1 MRQGSKSNRGSVPV
15 GSEPEVSQEPEA
27 SRRAPGIGA
36 GVPTK
41 RRWLSEP
48 KAVIWLALAVA
59 VLVGGGRRLIAWW
72 HAQGNCSIGRPQR
85 HHGGDRSRSRVWQD
99 WGLRAATHFQLGA
112 SEQARLAA
120 GSSLARLWLLDQ
132 LVAEEEQAVVRRGF
146 TVTWSARRRYP
157 RSLTT
162 EIPIAVTYEVPFLDD
177 SGRRVDPKNL
187 EWSHRVLGARRMT
200 LEEFSPWTPGAGRV
214 AFTIF
219 PGDFET
225 NGPHRLVLQARVRTL
240 ALTDSWEI
248 EPPHVPFL
256 FEFDPILKLDAI
268 LTLPDATRD
277 ELFARSIRLEPAAVA
292 AGENSTY
299 ISLGAEWALR
309 DPPRLA
315 VALPLPCD
323 LAHEISIE
331 IEGIVGRLAGGSLV
345 VSGQGPVRQGS
356 PATEAVVRS
365 FNLGPISGLPP
376 HSIERPGPRSM
387 RLWLEAAPDHGWADP
402 AVRSIWPGQL
412 QTDWVDVEIVRRVA
426 NGAVLTSV
434 GAVARPTGFALFGA
448 IHPQCKICLADSSL
462 PRQQHGLAQAIQVD
476 LSRTKFARDYPRGD
490 PYTFEQASRIGHAL
504 PCDVESRSMGD
515 ACADNRQSQ
524 RDIDRAVETD
534 RLERDVTLVVVDR
547 HDGVECAR
555 EGMIEECVVGKRSG
569 HVDPFPPPQ
578 RDRRFDDALFLIAKK
593 TVLTRVRIERGHG
606 DSRRPDGGQGAHG
619 PVGQT
624 DLGEDGLRRQELED
638 AP

>member
-15 GSEPEVSQEPEA
+15 DSAPEIDQEPEA
-27 SRRAPGIGA
+27 SRRPPGIGA

-48 KAVIWLALAVA
+48 KAVIWLALAVV

-72 HAQGNCSIGRPQR
+72 RARKAIARLEDPNVTTAEIEAVADYGRT
-85 HHGGDRSRSRVWQD
+85 GVYELLRVFSS
-99 WGLRAATHFQLGA
+99 AP

-157 RSLTT
+157 RSLRT

-200 LEEFSPWTPGAGRV
+200 LEEFSPWTPGTGRV

-240 ALTDSWEI
+240 GLTDSWEI
-248 EPPHVPFL
+248 EPPHVPFQ

-268 LTLPDATRD
+268 LTLPDAIRD
-277 ELFARSIRLEPAAVA
+277 EVFARSIRLEPPAVA

-299 ISLGAEWALR
+299 ISLGADWALR

-331 IEGIVGRLAGGSLV
+331 FEGIVGRFAGGSLV
-345 VSGQGPVRQGS
+345 VSGQGPVRHGS
-356 PATEAVVRS
+356 PATEAVVHG

-376 HSIERPGPRSM
+376 HSVERPGPRSM
-387 RLWLEAAPDHGWADP
+387 RLWLEAAPERGWADP

-412 QTDWVDVEIVRRVA
+412 QTNWVDVEIVRR
-426 NGAVLTSV
+426 
-434 GAVARPTGFALFGA
+434 
-448 IHPQCKICLADSSL
+448 
-462 PRQQHGLAQAIQVD
+462 
-476 LSRTKFARDYPRGD
+476 
-490 PYTFEQASRIGHAL
+490 
-504 PCDVESRSMGD
+504 
-515 ACADNRQSQ
+515 
-524 RDIDRAVETD
+524 
-534 RLERDVTLVVVDR
+534 
-547 HDGVECAR
+547 
-555 EGMIEECVVGKRSG
+555 
-569 HVDPFPPPQ
+569 
-578 RDRRFDDALFLIAKK
+578 
-593 TVLTRVRIERGHG
+593 
-606 DSRRPDGGQGAHG
+606 
-619 PVGQT
+619 
-624 DLGEDGLRRQELED
+624 
-638 AP
+638 